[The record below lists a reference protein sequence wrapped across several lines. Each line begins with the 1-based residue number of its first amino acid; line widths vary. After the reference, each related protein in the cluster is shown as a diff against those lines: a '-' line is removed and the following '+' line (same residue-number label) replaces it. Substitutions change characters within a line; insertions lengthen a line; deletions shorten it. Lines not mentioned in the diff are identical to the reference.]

1 MVTQITVIA
10 EMIRNGQILNICLP
24 TCLLRNLFEEI
35 GSYYCGASKFE
46 ICSIGQQAGY
56 SAKS

>member
-10 EMIRNGQILNICLP
+10 EVIRNGQILNICLP

-35 GSYYCGASKFE
+35 GLTTVGLASLR
-46 ICSIGQQAGY
+46 
-56 SAKS
+56 SAV